1 MRALLMI
8 PLFLMSAAA
17 AASDQDTARG
27 LLESLLPSG
36 VSISE
41 VKADQS
47 QVEFSGRAAS
57 NQLLSSYLRSLDASP
72 HMERP
77 ELLEIAA
84 DGSQYRYAIRVTLL
98 CLINASC
105 PAPTQ
110 SKRQSVYKCT
120 VNGVTTFQAT
130 PCAE

>member
-8 PLFLMSAAA
+8 PLLLLSAVAAA
-17 AASDQDTARG
+17 GDQDTARG

-41 VKADQS
+41 VKANDS

-57 NQLLSSYLRSLDASP
+57 NQLLSSYLRSLDSSP

-84 DGSQYRYAIRVTLL
+84 DGGQYRYAIRVTLL
-98 CLINASC
+98 CLVNASC
-105 PAPTQ
+105 PAPTTP
-110 SKRQSVYKCT
+110 KRQSVYKCT

>member
-8 PLFLMSAAA
+8 PVLLLSAVAAA
-17 AASDQDTARG
+17 GDQDTARG

-41 VKADQS
+41 VKANDS

-57 NQLLSSYLRSLDASP
+57 NQLLSSYLRSLDSSP

-84 DGSQYRYAIRVTLL
+84 DGGQYRYAIRVTLL
-98 CLINASC
+98 CLVNASC
-105 PAPTQ
+105 PAPTTP
-110 SKRQSVYKCT
+110 KRQSVYK
-120 VNGVTTFQAT
+120 
-130 PCAE
+130 

>member
-8 PLFLMSAAA
+8 PLFLMSAA

-84 DGSQYRYAIRVTLL
+84 DGSRYRYAIRVTLL

-105 PAPTQ
+105 PAPTKP
-110 SKRQSVYKCT
+110 KRQSVYKCT